1 MRNFLRGK
9 APSDAAASSF
19 SFAEP
24 AAADRRPSRRPS
36 WRPSSARASA
46 LHRAAD
52 EAAALRAHQHRPK
65 SELDA
70 VLNEATD
77 KLQKLN
83 TLIKKAALVERRS
96 GQASMR
102 AAGSGQAPSLAGS
115 STSEREL
122 RANAA
127 NVASALKVAT
137 LAAGRLANLG
147 AKDPWGTEH
156 DPEEH
161 STATARSNASNASY
175 ASSAQ
180 EHYLVDEQRQPRS
193 LVPASHESTG
203 GKLLPARTPPPPPD
217 VLITAV
223 PQAASSSYALPSVA
237 PEAEAMQAAFGG
249 PACARLVVNAR

>member
-1 MRNFLRGK
+1 ML
-9 APSDAAASSF
+9 S
-19 SFAEP
+19 
-24 AAADRRPSRRPS
+24 
-36 WRPSSARASA
+36 
-46 LHRAAD
+46 
-52 EAAALRAHQHRPK
+52 
-65 SELDA
+65 
-70 VLNEATD
+70 EATD

-96 GQASMR
+96 GQASM
-102 AAGSGQAPSLAGS
+102 PSTPLAGIS
-115 STSEREL
+115 EEREL

-137 LAAGRLANLG
+137 LAAGRLAILG
-147 AKDPWGTEH
+147 AKEPSLVREDS
-156 DPEEH
+156 EEH

-180 EHYLVDEQRQPRS
+180 EYYLVDEQRQPRS